1 MICSLESMRSK
12 EVIDVR
18 TGDKLGYIDDVEMNL
33 ENSGIVALI
42 IYGRERLFGL
52 LGREEDIIIPCSE
65 IEVIGREVLLIKH
78 SEESKPSYSTKNKRE
93 GITRLFK

>member
-18 TGDKLGYIDDVEMNL
+18 TGDKLGYIGDVEMNL
-33 ENSGIVALI
+33 ENSGIIALI

-78 SEESKPSYSTKNKRE
+78 SEESEPSYSTKNKRE
-93 GITRLFK
+93 RIARLFR